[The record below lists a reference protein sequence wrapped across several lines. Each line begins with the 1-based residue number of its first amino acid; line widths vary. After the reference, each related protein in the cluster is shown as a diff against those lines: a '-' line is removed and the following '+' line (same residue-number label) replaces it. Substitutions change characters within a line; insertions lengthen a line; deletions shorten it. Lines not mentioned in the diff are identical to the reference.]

1 MRQRI
6 TRRLAELTH
15 PTGEEELLD
24 VAFPRPR
31 LHVTLRQGV
40 IALAAVGVL
49 LLGWLVFRAP
59 EPPQPVSR
67 SSSSPPVVTAAQVPD
82 GVRVVE
88 GAAEESI
95 VVSVVG
101 AVENPGLHELPAGSR
116 AADALAAAL
125 PLPDADTRH
134 INLAARLVDG
144 MQLTVPEPGAPVPAA
159 GEVGPGMP
167 VPLNSATAEQLE
179 SLPGVGAATS
189 AAIIAYR
196 TEHGGFTAVGDLV
209 EVPGIGPAKL
219 ARLEGL
225 VSL

>member
-6 TRRLAELTH
+6 TDRLAELTH
-15 PTGEEELLD
+15 PTGEEEFLD
-24 VAFPRPR
+24 VPFPRPR
-31 LHVTLRQGV
+31 FHVTLRQGV
-40 IALAAVGVL
+40 IALAVVGVL
-49 LLGWLVFRAP
+49 ILGWLMLRAP
-59 EPPQPVSR
+59 ATSPQVPQPP
-67 SSSSPPVVTAAQVPD
+67 SPPAVASAQVPGGTPTQD
-82 GVRVVE
+82 APVK
-88 GAAEESI
+88 ESI

-101 AVENPGLHELPAGSR
+101 AVEDPGLHELPAGSR
-116 AADALAAAL
+116 AADALSAARV
-125 PLPDADTRH
+125 LPDVDIRH

-144 MQLTVPEPGAPVPAA
+144 MQLVIPEPGAAVPVADAA
-159 GEVGPGMP
+159 TAGMP

-196 TEHGGFTAVGDLV
+196 TEHGGFTAVDDLV

>member
-6 TRRLAELTH
+6 TDRLAELTH

-24 VAFPRPR
+24 VPFPPPR

-40 IALAAVGVL
+40 LALAVVGVL
-49 LLGWLVFRAP
+49 ILGWLVLRDPLPSPQAS
-59 EPPQPVSR
+59 PQP
-67 SSSSPPVVTAAQVPD
+67 SPPVVAAAQLPGGIPVGDTP
-82 GVRVVE
+82 VE
-88 GAAEESI
+88 EPI

-101 AVENPGLHELPAGSR
+101 AVEDPGLHELPAGSR
-116 AADALAAAL
+116 AADALTLARV
-125 PLPDADTRH
+125 LPDADIRH

-144 MQLTVPEPGAPVPAA
+144 MQLVVPEPGAAPPVADA
-159 GEVGPGMP
+159 GTVGVP

-196 TEHGGFTAVGDLV
+196 TEHGGFTAIGDLV

>member
-6 TRRLAELTH
+6 TDRLAELTH

-24 VAFPRPR
+24 VPFPRPR

-67 SSSSPPVVTAAQVPD
+67 SPSPPLVTAAQVPD
-82 GVRVVE
+82 GVLVAD
-88 GAAEESI
+88 GAAEELI

-101 AVENPGLHELPAGSR
+101 AVENPGLHELPSGSR
-116 AADALAAAL
+116 AADALAAAR

-144 MQLTVPEPGAPVPAA
+144 MQLTVPEPGAAVPVGGAP
-159 GEVGPGMP
+159 GPDMP

-196 TEHGGFTAVGDLV
+196 TEHGGFAAVGDLV
-209 EVPGIGPAKL
+209 ELPGIGPAKL

>member
-49 LLGWLVFRAP
+49 LFGWLVFRAP
-59 EPPQPVSR
+59 EPPHPVSP
-67 SSSSPPVVTAAQVPD
+67 SPPAVAVAQVPD
-82 GVRVVE
+82 GVRVVDR
-88 GAAEESI
+88 AAEEPI

-116 AADALAAAL
+116 AADALAAAR

-144 MQLTVPEPGAPVPAA
+144 MQLTVPEPGVAVPVA
-159 GEVGPGMP
+159 GSPGPGMP

-196 TEHGGFTAVGDLV
+196 TEHGGFAAVGDLV

>member
-6 TRRLAELTH
+6 RRRLADLTH

-31 LHVTLRQGV
+31 LHVAVRQGV
-40 IALAAVGVL
+40 IALAAVGL
-49 LLGWLVFRAP
+49 LILGWLVFRAP
-59 EPPQPVSR
+59 EPPHPVPR
-67 SSSSPPVVTAAQVPD
+67 PPSPPAVAAAQVP
-82 GVRVVE
+82 GGTPVVDTPT
-88 GAAEESI
+88 EEPI

-116 AADALAAAL
+116 AADALAAAR

-144 MQLTVPEPGAPVPAA
+144 MQLTVPEPGVAVPVA
-159 GEVGPGMP
+159 GSPGPGMP

-179 SLPGVGAATS
+179 SLPGVGEATS

-196 TEHGGFTAVGDLV
+196 TEHGGFAAVGDLV